1 MKTDD
6 LIRTMAADPRPE
18 PGVARYLAMALGAGG
33 FVSAAVF
40 VLALGPRP
48 DLIDAFHH
56 LRVVLKP
63 LLGLVLAGAAL
74 GAALAAAR
82 PGADPRGWRR
92 WLLVA
97 PVFAGLAFLVQAAAT
112 PASDWASAAI
122 GQSSS
127 LLACIVSIPLL
138 SLPLLAGSLL
148 ALRHGASVD
157 PRRTGALA
165 GLLSGGIA
173 VAIYG
178 LHCIEDSPL
187 FYGVWYSLGVLG
199 VMALASRKQ
208 RRSGG
213 NLAAEHAGA
222 DRSPVR
228 TTRAPQRRLEDREF
242 AFAPYPTRALRNRC
256 RSSSRTAICALA
268 ERVAGCSKSGE
279 GPPSPLASAARTRRP
294 PT

>member
-1 MKTDD
+1 MKTDN

-199 VMALASRKQ
+199 VMAL
-208 RRSGG
+208 G
-213 NLAAEHAGA
+213 AALGP
-222 DRSPVR
+222 RV
-228 TTRAPQRRLEDREF
+228 
-242 AFAPYPTRALRNRC
+242 LRF
-256 RSSSRTAICALA
+256 
-268 ERVAGCSKSGE
+268 
-279 GPPSPLASAARTRRP
+279 
-294 PT
+294 